1 MPRLVD
7 EGRGW
12 GYALALWLNANVAV
26 QKVAVSSASFLK
38 GTMLFIFIS
47 EFHLRKRNAKSWNI
61 GSMDI

>member
-47 EFHLRKRNAKSWNI
+47 EFHLSKRNAKSWNI
-61 GSMDI
+61 GSMDV